1 MIVVSVDLQKILKH
15 ELCIDEQHV
24 HLSLAENVRQ
34 KSTSHIWNPIES
46 KADGN
51 E

>member
-15 ELCIDEQHV
+15 ELSRDEQRV
-24 HLSLAENVRQ
+24 HLSLAERVRK
-34 KSTSHIWNPIES
+34 KSAGRILNPTES